1 MNRVFEARGYTS
13 VPDGT
18 EVSPFLNPT
27 DSNQADIPWGALD
40 DMSIAAGRI
49 NPGAASWI
57 HRHPVVT
64 LVTFVVAGRLTLHMK
79 GERDPAPYALD
90 MRRGQAAVTERGTM
104 LQLQNTS
111 DDAAE
116 VLYICSPAYVFD
128 KEDGGLPYDDAVL
141 VAGAWAELLTLKDAG
156 EETSDYDARARRA
169 EARRRM
175 SKRRG
180 IDIPRLT
187 GDVVRSLPG
196 PYDYL
201 APDNSEIR
209 LLVDGDH
216 GGLAHCLLPAGRI
229 SSAVRHRTVE
239 ELWYVLEGEGEV
251 WRSRAGD
258 ERIDR
263 VRQGDSLRVR
273 VDTSFQ
279 FRAGEQHDLKLL
291 LATMPPW
298 PGPKE
303 AVPVHGRWDR

>member
-1 MNRVFEARGYTS
+1 MNRIFEARGYFA

-27 DSNQADIPWGALD
+27 DSNQADVPWGALD

-49 NPGAASWI
+49 NPGAASWV

-64 LVTFVVAGRLTLHMK
+64 SVTFVVAGSLTLHMK
-79 GERDPAPYALD
+79 GARDLVPYTLNLT
-90 MRRGQAAVTERGTM
+90 RGQAAVTERGTM

-111 DDAAE
+111 DGAAE

-128 KEDGGLPYDDAVL
+128 EEDGYLSYDDAVL
-141 VAGAWAELLTLKDAG
+141 VAKTWDELPTVKDAK
-156 EETSDYDARARRA
+156 EEISLYEARALRA
-169 EARRRM
+169 EATRRLA
-175 SKRRG
+175 KRKG
-180 IDIPRLT
+180 VGCPRLT
-187 GDVVRSLPG
+187 GDAVRSLPG

-201 APDNSEIR
+201 APDKSEIR
-209 LLVDGDH
+209 LLVDGD
-216 GGLAHCLLPAGRI
+216 GGGFAHCLLPAGSV

-239 ELWYVLEGEGEV
+239 ELWYVLKGEGEV
-251 WRSRAGD
+251 WRSRDGE

-263 VRQGDSLRVR
+263 VRQGDSIRIR

-303 AVPVHGRWDR
+303 AVPVHGR